1 MANKTKE
8 SVSDVIAPEY
18 RSLEDLY
25 VFGRTVSFND
35 GAGNTAEVWLQKISP
50 ADERDCIKPARAAKA
65 RVLMTKRLAEDSE
78 DKMMFAVQLEEL
90 ELTREQKITLVL
102 QKRLEEAQLSKQEQI
117 AAEDEWDKD
126 DYLRGLQDAWND
138 GLRDKWLE
146 EQEGEEDSPTDTEA
160 AKVYAELKRYAD
172 AVDAA
177 FEAERDDL
185 ISEFEHYTD
194 EELDTKCVNALIEI
208 EANSQLVDEY
218 RIRKIYHATR
228 KMENH
233 DERYFKSAESVRHL
247 QEQVFSKLEG
257 KYDDVAIGVMEGK
270 D

>member
-1 MANKTKE
+1 MANKTAAKAKD
-8 SVSDVIAPEY
+8 SVDDVVAPVH

-25 VFGRTVSFND
+25 VFGRSVSFDD
-35 GAGNTAEVWLQKISP
+35 GTGDIVEVWLQKISP

-65 RVLMTKRLAEDSE
+65 RVLMVKHLSEDSE
-78 DKMMFAVQLEEL
+78 DKMLYTVQLEEL
-90 ELTREQKITLVL
+90 DLTREQKVTLVL
-102 QKRLEEAQLSKQEQI
+102 QKRLEELQLSKQEEI
-117 AAEDEWDKD
+117 AEEDEWSDE

-146 EQEGEEDSPTDTEA
+146 DNKDPEA
-160 AKVYAELKRYAD
+160 SKVYGELKRYAD
-172 AVDAA
+172 AIDKAYDAD
-177 FEAERDDL
+177 RDDL
-185 ISEFEHYTD
+185 LLEFDHYSE
-194 EELDTKCVNALIEI
+194 EELNEKCINALIEI

-233 DERYFKSAESVRHL
+233 DEKYFKSPDSVRHL
-247 QEQVFSKLEG
+247 QEQVFSKLEE
-257 KYDDVAIGVMEGK
+257 KYDDVSIGVMEGK